1 MSFNV
6 PFVPQEASSAAPQ
19 VDALFYA
26 LLAFSLALGLLL
38 TCLVV
43 GYAVKYRAGSSADRT
58 GERMRTLPLEITW
71 TTASLLISF
80 AFFGWGAALY
90 VRGGHPPPDA
100 IQIAGLGK
108 QWMWTFRH
116 PGGQR
121 EINELHVPVGKP
133 VVVSLASQD
142 VIHSFFVPAF
152 RVKQDAVPGRA
163 THVWFTATRPGRY
176 HLFCAEY
183 CGTQHSEMGGWID
196 VMAPEQYAAWLSAQ
210 GESESLAQGGEK
222 LFRALGCSGCHGNSS
237 KVRAPDLAGV
247 FGRPVALSD
256 RQTVV
261 ADERYLRD
269 SILNPMKEVAAG
281 YQPVMPSFEGLVDEA
296 ELQML
301 VAYLKSLS
309 PKGGAGAAGP
319 AAQGAAQPE
328 AVQ

>member
-1 MSFNV
+1 MSFGI
-6 PFVPQEASSAAPQ
+6 PFFPQEASSISGS

-26 LLAFSLALGLLL
+26 LLAFAAALGLFL

-43 GYAVKYRAGSSADRT
+43 GYAVKYRAGSNADRT
-58 GERMRTLPLEITW
+58 GERMRTLPIEITW
-71 TTASLLISF
+71 TVASLVIAF
-80 AFFGWGAALY
+80 AFFAWGAALY
-90 VRGGHPPPDA
+90 VRRGHPPSDA
-100 IQIAGLGK
+100 IEIAGLGK
-108 QWMWTFRH
+108 QWMWEFRH

-152 RVKQDAVPGRA
+152 RVKQDAVPGRT
-163 THVWFTATRPGRY
+163 THVWFIATEAGRY

-183 CGTQHSEMGGWID
+183 CGTQHSEMGGW
-196 VMAPEQYAAWLSAQ
+196 VSAMPPEDYAAWLKSQ
-210 GESESLAQGGEK
+210 GEGETLAAEGAK

-237 KVRAPDLAGV
+237 KVRAPGLDGI
-247 FGRPVALSD
+247 FGRPVALANQ
-256 RQTVV
+256 QTVI

-269 SILNPMKEVAAG
+269 SILNPKTEIAAG
-281 YQPVMPSFEGLVDEA
+281 YDPVMPSFDGLVDEA

-309 PKGGAGAAGP
+309 PQGAAGT
-319 AAQGAAQPE
+319 ARQGAAEMERVP
-328 AVQ
+328 